1 MNLTRKSRKIS
12 VTTFFAIIVLASYFL
27 LLNPTS
33 KNHSSGIQLASC
45 YYQKIG
51 STDSLMQISS
61 QKDAEISGKL
71 VIHNAEKDSSYET
84 FVGKIQNKTLSMNF
98 KFWSEGIESVRPIIY
113 IISGDSLIGEGFT
126 YKPIN
131 NCQDIT
137 YPQGLSLIPY
147 KVKLPLNLFSNI
159 RISFQD
165 QNDLLQRLG
174 YKDLMPIENVTLIYV
189 PTKGQPVNLAFI
201 YYWEQRV
208 WARIFDPN
216 SPPDF
221 GVVIKS
227 ENDRVLSMNTV
238 QDCVY
243 PDKTDCQ
250 NVTKLY
256 SALLDKN
263 NWQITN
269 R

>member
-1 MNLTRKSRKIS
+1 MNLTENSKKIS
-12 VTTFFAIIVLASYFL
+12 VSTLIAIIVLGSYFL

-33 KNHSSGIQLASC
+33 KNQSSQIQLASC

-51 STDSLMQISS
+51 STDSLMQINS
-61 QKDAEISGKL
+61 QKDTEIFGEL
-71 VIHNAEKDSSYET
+71 VIHNAEKDSSYGT
-84 FVGKIQNKTLSMNF
+84 FVGRIENETLSIDF
-98 KFWSEGIESVRPIIY
+98 KFWSEGIESVRPITY
-113 IISGDSLIGEGFT
+113 KISGDSLIGEGFT

-165 QNDLLQRLG
+165 QNELLKRLG
-174 YKDLMPIENVTLIYV
+174 SKDLMPIENVALIYV

-208 WARIFDPN
+208 WKRILDPN

-227 ENDRVLSMNTV
+227 ENGRVLSMNTV

-250 NVTKLY
+250 HVTKLY
-256 SALLDKN
+256 SALLNKN
-263 NWQITN
+263 NWSFQE
-269 R
+269 